1 MSRNPQSPSP
11 AGQVLARLRAENGW
25 TLVEVAAKT
34 GVSVS
39 TLSKIENGQTSP
51 SYAVMTRL
59 ATGLGVDFV
68 HLIGGNASQMPHG
81 VRSIT
86 RAGEGMSFQTEM
98 GAYRALASDLVG
110 KVFEPMLIDIPVRKT
125 FAERSYSAHRGE
137 EFVFVVSGPVE
148 FLMEPYAP
156 IALET
161 GDSVYFDGSCKHGFR
176 SLAKG
181 PAQILS
187 VCLGSRSDHAEQAET
202 TGETDEG

>member
-1 MSRNPQSPSP
+1 MDVS
-11 AGQVLARLRAENGW
+11 
-25 TLVEVAAKT
+25 AKT

-59 ATGLGVDFV
+59 AAGLGVDFV
-68 HLIGGNASQMPHG
+68 HLIGGNASQMPRG
-81 VRSIT
+81 VRCIT

-98 GAYRALASDLVG
+98 GVYRALASDLVG
-110 KVFEPMLIDIPVRKT
+110 KVFEPMLIDIPARKT

-137 EFVFVVSGPVE
+137 EFVFVVRGPVE

-156 IALET
+156 VALET
-161 GDSVYFDGSCKHGFR
+161 GDSVYFDGSRKHGFR
-176 SLAKG
+176 SLTKE

-187 VCLGSRSDHAEQAET
+187 ICLGSRSELAET
-202 TGETDEG
+202 AE